1 MQTTEAKSRH
11 AVLVRPIQEGDR
23 HAWTPLWDGYNAF
36 YGRSG
41 ETALAAE
48 ITETTWRR
56 FFEAGEP
63 VFALVAEIEGRV
75 VGFTHYIFHRNTTKI
90 ELTCYLQDLFTSPAE
105 RGRGVGRALIEGV
118 YREAKSAGIH
128 RVYWQT
134 HETNAAGRLL
144 YDKVAKH
151 LGFIVYSHEV

>member
-90 ELTCYLQDLFTSPAE
+90 ELTGFSVSDAQANFSLSLFCPSTTGIA
-105 RGRGVGRALIEGV
+105 RTF
-118 YREAKSAGIH
+118 SA
-128 RVYWQT
+128 
-134 HETNAAGRLL
+134 NSL
-144 YDKVAKH
+144 
-151 LGFIVYSHEV
+151 